1 MEQISE
7 KALNR
12 IQKSKLNT
20 TVILASSIVMGV
32 FSFVERS
39 VFNHYF
45 IADYLGLYSFFNNVL
60 GILST
65 VELGISTSITFALYA
80 PIEYG
85 QKDQI
90 ESIMRFFRKVYVV
103 IGFIIFAAGLAVI
116 PLFPHIINTSVP
128 LNKVVTYYMFFL
140 LRTTSNFWFG
150 YRGILFTANQEGYK
164 GGLITN
170 LSWAVLYVLEIIV
183 SITTQNFLLYS
194 FCIFGVN
201 ILRIST
207 VYILN
212 VKEFGLF
219 NKYKHAQIDPAIKK
233 HIAKNTKGLI
243 ITRLSQVMVSAT
255 DSVLI
260 SAMVGTAFLGQYS
273 NYQVITEGLRTLTN
287 ILPQSITASVGNA
300 GVTETRRTMSKS
312 FEALN
317 LASFLINCFF
327 TILLINVSDSIVAT
341 FFGADR
347 LLSTF
352 SVLLICINFYLT
364 AQREILLTF
373 KSSLGLYWEDR
384 KRPIAEGITNLVT
397 SIILGIPF
405 GFNGIIVGTI
415 ITNVFVNFAIEPR
428 VIYHSGL
435 RSSSF
440 WYYTTS
446 ILRLILTLGL
456 AISCRMLTNLI
467 PVYGLINLILRTLL
481 TIILAGI
488 VLFLIYRRNP
498 AFNDI
503 ITGLKIAFRKR
514 KSRKEK

>member
-1 MEQISE
+1 MEQISV
-7 KALNR
+7 KTLNR

-20 TVILASSIVMGV
+20 TVILASSIIMGV
-32 FSFVERS
+32 FSFIERS

-45 IADYLGLYSFFNNVL
+45 IADYLGLYSFFNNIL

-85 QKDQI
+85 RKDQI
-90 ESIMRFFRKVYVV
+90 ESIMRFFREIYVI

-116 PLFPHIINTSVP
+116 PLFPHIINTSIP
-128 LNKVVTYYMFFL
+128 LQKVTIYYMFFL

-164 GGLITN
+164 AALTTN
-170 LSWAVLYVLEIIV
+170 LSWAVLYILEIIV
-183 SITTQNFLLYS
+183 SITTQSFFIYC

-201 ILRIST
+201 LLRILII
-207 VYILN
+207 YLLN

-219 NKYKHAQIDPAIKK
+219 NKFKHVQIDSSIKK

-260 SAMVGTAFLGQYS
+260 SALVGTAFLGQYS
-273 NYQVITEGLRTLTN
+273 NYQVITEGVRTITN
-287 ILPQSITASVGNA
+287 ILPQSIVASVGNA
-300 GVTETRRTMSKS
+300 GVTETRRTMSRS
-312 FEALN
+312 FETLN
-317 LASFLINCFF
+317 LASFLINCLF
-327 TILLINVSDSIVAT
+327 TVLLISISDSIVAT

-352 SVLLICINFYLT
+352 SVILICINFYLT
-364 AQREILLTF
+364 SQREILLTF

-384 KRPIAEGITNLVT
+384 KRPIAEGVTNLVT
-397 SIILGIPF
+397 SILLGLPF
-405 GFNGIIVGTI
+405 GFNGIIAGTI
-415 ITNVFVNFAIEPR
+415 ITNVFVNFIIEPR

-435 RSSSF
+435 HSSSF
-440 WYYTTS
+440 WYYTTF
-446 ILRLILTLGL
+446 IIRLILTIALSL
-456 AISCRMLTNLI
+456 ICRMLTNFI
-467 PVYGLINLILRTLL
+467 PVYGLINLIARILL
-481 TIILAGI
+481 TTILCI
-488 VLFLIYRRNP
+488 FILFLIYRKDP
-498 AFNDI
+498 TFSDI
-503 ITGLKIAFRKR
+503 KDGLKIAFK
-514 KSRKEK
+514 KKVSAS